1 MAEVTLKL
9 DELRNHVGEELGTT
23 SWHEVTQTQVNEF
36 ADATFDYQWIHTAPE
51 RAAASAYGGTIAH
64 GFLTLSLAAWAL
76 EQVLEVADATVTIN
90 YGLNKVR
97 FPAPLRTGSSVRAHV
112 QLAAVDDVTGG
123 LQATFTMTFER
134 AAGGKPACVAEVLI
148 RYGA

>member
-9 DELRNHVGEELGTT
+9 DELRHHVGEELGVTP
-23 SWHEVTQTQVNEF
+23 WHEVTQAQVNEF
-36 ADATFDYQWIHTAPE
+36 ADATLDYQWIHTDPE
-51 RAAASAYGGTIAH
+51 RAAASAFGGTIAH

-76 EQVLEVADATVTIN
+76 EQVLEVADASVTIN
-90 YGLNKVR
+90 YGLDKVR

-112 QLAAVDDVTGG
+112 RCDAVDDVTGG
-123 LQATFTMTFER
+123 LQVTFTVTFER
-134 AAGGKPACVAEVLI
+134 LDGGKPACVAEVLI